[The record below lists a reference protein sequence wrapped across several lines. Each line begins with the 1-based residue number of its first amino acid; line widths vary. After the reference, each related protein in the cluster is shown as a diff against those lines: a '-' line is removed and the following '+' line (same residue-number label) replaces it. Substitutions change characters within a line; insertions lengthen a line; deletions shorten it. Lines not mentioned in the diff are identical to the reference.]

1 MSNKSRN
8 TKAILLSPENKT
20 WIESLKEY
28 PRETPN
34 DIISKWR
41 LKALDEEN
49 KNKTIIA

>member
-8 TKAILLSPENKT
+8 TKAILLSLENKA
-20 WIESLKEY
+20 WFGSLKEY

-34 DIISKWR
+34 DIMTRLR
-41 LKALDEEN
+41 LKAIAEEN

>member
-34 DIISKWR
+34 DIIDKWR
-41 LKALDEEN
+41 LKAISDEN